1 MNSILFGKKIFI
13 VYRILQQQI
22 NRMQTKIGQQKT
34 RMKLKFINVEFVNR
48 LCSKMIA
55 KNIIQ
60 IMQNSIH
67 NFHLYQIRPCQLDA
81 EVEERKDKL
90 NYFTLFHLFLKKKKQ
105 TKYFAKTFR
114 SCPFFFLFVYCYA
127 SCRLILN
134 ILKEKKR
141 IISFLITIEM
151 SEFEAND

>member
-1 MNSILFGKKIFI
+1 MNSILFGKKIFM

-90 NYFTLFHLFLKKKKQ
+90 NYFTLFHLF
-105 TKYFAKTFR
+105 F
-114 SCPFFFLFVYCYA
+114 
-127 SCRLILN
+127 
-134 ILKEKKR
+134 
-141 IISFLITIEM
+141 
-151 SEFEAND
+151 

>member
-1 MNSILFGKKIFI
+1 M

-90 NYFTLFHLFLKKKKQ
+90 NYFTLFHLFFLKKNRQNISQKRLEVAR
-105 TKYFAKTFR
+105 FF
-114 SCPFFFLFVYCYA
+114 SCLFIV
-127 SCRLILN
+127 
-134 ILKEKKR
+134 
-141 IISFLITIEM
+141 M
-151 SEFEAND
+151 PVVG

>member
-90 NYFTLFHLFLKKKKQ
+90 NYFTLFHLFFLKKNRQNISQKRLEVAR
-105 TKYFAKTFR
+105 FF
-114 SCPFFFLFVYCYA
+114 SCLFIV
-127 SCRLILN
+127 
-134 ILKEKKR
+134 
-141 IISFLITIEM
+141 M
-151 SEFEAND
+151 PVVG